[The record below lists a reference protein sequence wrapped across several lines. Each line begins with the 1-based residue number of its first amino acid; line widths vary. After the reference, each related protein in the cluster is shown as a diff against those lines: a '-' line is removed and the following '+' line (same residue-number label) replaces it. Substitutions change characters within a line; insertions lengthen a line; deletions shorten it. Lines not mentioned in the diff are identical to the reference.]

1 MGSAESLLLVRMF
14 RKQPPI
20 EIIEQ
25 VLRCCKLNG
34 LDDKRWFSKEDLPL
48 DNLDQWLPL
57 LESYYLPCKAER
69 YLHGEMTQGK
79 IITVLRHMLKSNNID
94 LKTQERV
101 IHGKKTTLY
110 QVLFYNPNPVVS
122 FD

>member
-1 MGSAESLLLVRMF
+1 MF
-14 RKQPPI
+14 RQRPPL
-20 EIIEQ
+20 EIVEQ
-25 VLRCCKLNG
+25 VLRCSKLNG

-57 LESYYLPCKAER
+57 LEPYYLPCKAER
-69 YLHGEMTQGK
+69 YLHGDFTQGK
-79 IITVLRHMLKSNNID
+79 LITILRHMLKAHEIE

-101 IHGKKTTLY
+101 INGKKTTLY
-110 QVLFYNPNPVVS
+110 QVFFYNPNAIVS